1 MQETIERLRTEAL
14 AAIHAAADDAALE
27 AVRVGV
33 LGRKGSQTG
42 LLRGLKD
49 LDAEARRE
57 AGAALNAAKDEL
69 TAALETRQAAIGSS
83 RPVVSSGYDLT
94 LPGRAP
100 APTGSRHP
108 LLTVLESICDI
119 FHGMGFSRDDGPEV
133 ELDYYNFTALNFP
146 DDHPARDIQ
155 DTFYISD
162 KVLLRTQT
170 SPVQVRMME
179 RNEPPLACVF
189 PGRVYRNENADA
201 SHSSEFFQIE
211 GLVVDRAVSMS
222 DLKDTVDTFVMNF
235 FGGSAATRFRP
246 HYFPFT
252 EPSVEVD
259 VGYTI
264 EKGQRVIGGSGDAPG
279 GGWME
284 VLGSGMVNR
293 RVIENCGLDPDE
305 WQGFAFGTG
314 VDRLAMLKYGMND
327 LRAFFDGDLRWLRH
341 YGFSA
346 LDVPT
351 LSGGVGA

>member
-33 LGRKGSQTG
+33 LGRKGSLTG

-49 LDAEARRE
+49 LDAEARRD
-57 AGAALNAAKDEL
+57 AGAALNAAKDDL
-69 TAALETRQAAIGSS
+69 TAALADRQALLGSS
-83 RPVVSSGYDLT
+83 RPVVSTGYDLT

-259 VGYTI
+259 MQCIMCGG
-264 EKGQRVIGGSGDAPG
+264 KGCGVCKQSGWLEIMGA
-279 GGWME
+279 
-284 VLGSGMVNR
+284 GMVHPNVFR
-293 RVIENCGLDPDE
+293 AAGYPDDRYT
-305 WQGFAFGTG
+305 GFAFGMG
-314 VDRLAMLKYGMND
+314 IDRIAMLKYGISDIRLLYEND
-327 LRAFFDGDLRWLRH
+327 LRFLNQFR
-341 YGFSA
+341 
-346 LDVPT
+346 
-351 LSGGVGA
+351 GVQ